1 MFKWKNL
8 LAGLALAGLAAAA
21 PAQAAYP
28 DKPIRIIV
36 PYSPGGSSDVIARA
50 LSDQLGAE
58 LGQSVVVENRAG
70 AGSMIGTAYVAG
82 SPPDGYTL
90 LLADV
95 PFTIVPALYRGR
107 ITYDARKGFVPIS
120 LLGLSP
126 MYLFIKPGSA
136 TPTVDSLI
144 AAAKAKPDRITI
156 GSGGNGSLTHLMA
169 ALFMLKTDTRLAHIP
184 YKGASASVND
194 LAGGQIETSFTTMPT
209 AAALYQGG
217 RIMPIAVSS
226 PERQPG
232 TPDVPTFKELGLPDL
247 TVQSW
252 WGLTAPAGT
261 PPEVLRRL
269 EAAMQKVMKSGV
281 IKERL
286 ASVGVSLPPDTGARA
301 YQDLL
306 TADFARWQDVV
317 QKANITLE

>member
-1 MFKWKNL
+1 MFKWKNF
-8 LAGLALAGLAAAA
+8 LAAFALAGLVPAA

-70 AGSMIGTAYVAG
+70 AGSMIGTAYVAS

-95 PFTIVPALYRGR
+95 PFTIVPALYRDR
-107 ITYDARKGFVPIS
+107 ITYDARKGFAPIS

-126 MYLFIKPGSA
+126 MYLFVKPGSA

-144 AAAKAKPDRITI
+144 AAAKAKPGRISI

-169 ALFMLKTDTRLAHIP
+169 ALFMLKTDTKLTHIP

-209 AAALYQGG
+209 AAPLYQGG
-217 RIMPIAVSS
+217 RIKPIAVSS
-226 PERQPG
+226 PDRQSD

-261 PPEVLRRL
+261 PSEVMQRL
-269 EAAMQKVMKSGV
+269 ETALQKVMKSDV
-281 IKERL
+281 IKQRL
-286 ASVGVSLPPDTGARA
+286 ASVGVSLPPDTTARA
-301 YQDLL
+301 YQDFL

-317 QKANITLE
+317 QRAGIALE